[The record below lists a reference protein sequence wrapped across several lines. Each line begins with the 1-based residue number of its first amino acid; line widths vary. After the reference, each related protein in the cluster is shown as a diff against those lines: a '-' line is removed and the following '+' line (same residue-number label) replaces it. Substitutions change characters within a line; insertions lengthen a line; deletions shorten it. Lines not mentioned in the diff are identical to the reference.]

1 MRALGSDILK
11 VEFPIE
17 SSTSSD
23 EALWADACAELDE
36 ASPVPW
42 ALLSAREPFETF
54 KSQLRIACEA
64 GCSGFLAGRATW
76 CAMVG
81 VTGAEPSSFLS
92 DTSGKRLAE
101 LTEIALQYGHPWW
114 RKDSRPAIDT
124 D

>member
-1 MRALGSDILK
+1 MRADGHAVYVRALGSDILK

-42 ALLSAREPFETF
+42 PLLSAREPFETF

-81 VTGAEPSSFLS
+81 VTGAEIELS
-92 DTSGKRLAE
+92 VRYL
-101 LTEIALQYGHPWW
+101 
-114 RKDSRPAIDT
+114 R
-124 D
+124 